1 MSKFTYTGDQSR
13 VYPHIFV
20 TGAVL
25 VAEAGK
31 TYDLEFQPSDGRW
44 EAVTTTK
51 APKTAPQADSE
62 PETTEVTLTINE
74 EQ

>member
-1 MSKFTYTGDQSR
+1 MSKFTYTGDQKR
-13 VYPHIFV
+13 VYPHITV

-31 TYDLEFQPSDGRW
+31 TYDLEFEPSDGRW
-44 EAVTTTK
+44 EAVSTPK
-51 APKTAPQADSE
+51 APKTTPQADSE
-62 PETTEVTLTINE
+62 PAIEEVTPTINE

>member
-1 MSKFTYTGDQSR
+1 MSKFTYTGDQKR
-13 VYPHIFV
+13 VYPHITV

-44 EAVTTTK
+44 QVATTSK
-51 APKTAPQADSE
+51 APKTTPQADSE
-62 PETTEVTLTINE
+62 PATEEVTPTINE
-74 EQ
+74 EE